1 MEIQSLNI
9 WNMEVE
15 NPIEDPPVCRNNM
28 AIHGTIFLFH
38 CYSVILSILD
48 AAEKVFCRILMGDL
62 FEGSK
67 MVRDEMVQES
77 DCCLF
82 LSLCCS

>member
-1 MEIQSLNI
+1 MGPSSSFI
-9 WNMEVE
+9 
-15 NPIEDPPVCRNNM
+15 
-28 AIHGTIFLFH
+28 
-38 CYSVILSILD
+38 VILSILD

-67 MVRDEMVQES
+67 MVKDEMVQES
-77 DCCLF
+77 DCCVF